1 MANDPFRLRK
11 DHCRLKEQPT
21 RYVKG
26 PRRKDRL
33 TPLRLLFEPR
43 KHFRIQIGVTGD
55 CDKYLLR
62 ILCQSDVRQFCHS
75 GDPPGWTPAPEQEV
89 TTTATLTVFRGWKY
103 TEPKTKTGVDSNIN
117 STCVQSL
124 YLLSSYYRERTH
136 IDFQINNSK
145 LAKTKLL
152 LITPVVAI
160 ILPRKLKKL
169 SLPFSD
175 F

>member
-62 ILCQSDVRQFCHS
+62 ILCQSDVRQFLHS

-103 TEPKTKTGVDSNIN
+103 IEPKTKTGVDSNIN
-117 STCVQSL
+117 AICIQ
-124 YLLSSYYRERTH
+124 
-136 IDFQINNSK
+136 
-145 LAKTKLL
+145 L
-152 LITPVVAI
+152 LIFVEF
-160 ILPRKLKKL
+160 ILKRKNSQRL
-169 SLPFSD
+169 SNKQQQTDKNKTFIDHSVGCLFD
-175 F
+175 RLDA